1 MGRQL
6 ALLFLALTLTGGLKT
21 SAEPPRT
28 PIGLLTCTLD
38 DEAGRGAGRDMSC
51 AFAPSASPTREQKYK
66 GAAYGLSIKAPG
78 KQVLIWTAMAPAGME
93 PAVGLLEQRY
103 VREKSAGH
111 PPHWPGEKNPEI
123 SLEFQNHGSAE
134 LGSSITSVELRAE
147 ATRV

>member
-6 ALLFLALTLTGGLKT
+6 ALLLLALTLTVSINV
-21 SAEPPRT
+21 SAESPRT

-51 AFAPSASPTREQKYK
+51 AFAPSASPTREQKYA
-66 GAAYGLSIKAPG
+66 GAVHGLATGAPG
-78 KQVLIWTAMAPAGME
+78 KQVLIWTVVARAGTA

-111 PPHWPGEKNPEI
+111 PPHWAGELNSEI
-123 SLEFQNHGSAE
+123 SLQFQNHGSAE

>member
-1 MGRQL
+1 
-6 ALLFLALTLTGGLKT
+6 
-21 SAEPPRT
+21 
-28 PIGLLTCTLD
+28 
-38 DEAGRGAGRDMSC
+38 MSC

-66 GAAYGLSIKAPG
+66 GAIYVLAIKAPG
-78 KQVLIWTAMAPAGME
+78 KQVLIWTVVAPAGTE

-111 PPHWPGEKNPEI
+111 PPHWPGEKNREI

-134 LGSSITSVELRAE
+134 LGNSITSIELRAE